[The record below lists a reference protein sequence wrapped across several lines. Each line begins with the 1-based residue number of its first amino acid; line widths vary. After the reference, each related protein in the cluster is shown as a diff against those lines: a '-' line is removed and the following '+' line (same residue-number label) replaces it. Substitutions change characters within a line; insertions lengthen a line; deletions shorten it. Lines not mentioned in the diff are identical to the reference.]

1 MVMSSANNSASLE
14 SVMNTVENEKS
25 PRLNHQL
32 PSQNSRALVEANGD
46 ADDDNDNQPDI
57 ALDLSLGIG
66 GSCYDGG
73 QGGLGEDFDLMKS
86 GENVPKEGACGG
98 AGGEASKT
106 VGEST
111 GSAQGGSSEARIY
124 PCLFCSRK
132 FYSSQALGGHQNAH
146 KKERTAAR
154 RAQRSHM
161 NIQQRFCSLAPSP
174 PIFAPEFAPNSSILN
189 RCLCIRAH
197 SATIQGGVG
206 GALGGVGGGGGGGKA
221 IDGWVRPL
229 VGNQPNVGR
238 YFPPDLSEKVD
249 CRGGAPYGF
258 NIGFGFPEEEMGFV
272 KWPGSFRH
280 AVEPRADGSG
290 SQKRVRSG
298 DAHFSETGIKWYPI
312 ANQIW
317 QFTEH
322 ILLFGVIRTWMDYH
336 PMLI

>member
-1 MVMSSANNSASLE
+1 MVMSVASSSTSLE
-14 SVMNTVENEKS
+14 SVMNTGEKDKSKS
-25 PRLNHQL
+25 PHLSHEL
-32 PSQNSRALVEANGD
+32 PSASTESQNSRALAEVNN
-46 ADDDNDNQPDI
+46 DDDDDVNQPDI
-57 ALDLSLGIG
+57 ALDLSLGIRSSCCDG
-66 GSCYDGG
+66 GSA
-73 QGGLGEDFDLMKS
+73 GLGEEIDLMKN
-86 GENVPKEGACGG
+86 GEDGPQEGGC
-98 AGGEASKT
+98 GGEASRT

-189 RCLCIRAH
+189 RSLCIRAH

-206 GALGGVGGGGGGGKA
+206 GALGGVSGGGGVGKG

-229 VGNQPNVGR
+229 VGNQPNVAR
-238 YFPPDLSEKVD
+238 YFPADLTGKID
-249 CRGGAPYGF
+249 CRGGAPHYGL
-258 NIGFGFPEEEMGFV
+258 NRGYGFPEEEMGFV

-280 AVEPRADGSG
+280 AVEPRGDGSG
-290 SQKRVRSG
+290 SSQKRVRNE
-298 DAHFSETGIKWYPI
+298 DARFSDTGLVLPTDDQK
-312 ANQIW
+312 
-317 QFTEH
+317 
-322 ILLFGVIRTWMDYH
+322 LDLS
-336 PMLI
+336 L